1 MLVDDQ
7 DREEIIE
14 RVAALDIGKAELV
27 ACVRVPS
34 PGKLGR
40 RAQEV
45 RTYSTM
51 TGSLLA
57 LAAWLQGLGVT
68 RVVMEATSD
77 YWKPVFYVL
86 EAHGLD
92 PWLVN
97 ARDVKHLPGRPK
109 TDRLDAV
116 WLAKLAER
124 QMLRCSFV
132 PPPPIRLLRDLTRY
146 RADLIAVRT
155 AEKSRVEKLLE
166 DAQIKLSAVV
176 SDIFG
181 VSGREMLTALL
192 AGERDPKILAQMARA
207 RMRAKIP
214 LLEQAFVGRFSDH
227 HAFLLRTMLARID
240 QADDDI
246 AALDA
251 RIEELIAPFAPAAER
266 IAEITGLGDIGAQ
279 AIIAEI
285 GTDMGRF
292 PTPAHLC
299 SWARYAPTVKQS
311 AGKKKGRSAT
321 GHGDPYL
328 ARILGQAAVNAGRTN
343 TFLGQRYRRLVSRR
357 GKKRAIVAV
366 GRSILIII
374 WHLLSDPD
382 ARYHDLGPD
391 FYDTHTNAARQKRNH
406 VRQLEALGY
415 KVTLHPAA

>member
-1 MLVDDQ
+1 
-7 DREEIIE
+7 
-14 RVAALDIGKAELV
+14 
-27 ACVRVPS
+27 
-34 PGKLGR
+34 
-40 RAQEV
+40 
-45 RTYSTM
+45 
-51 TGSLLA
+51 
-57 LAAWLQGLGVT
+57 
-68 RVVMEATSD
+68 
-77 YWKPVFYVL
+77 
-86 EAHGLD
+86 
-92 PWLVN
+92 
-97 ARDVKHLPGRPK
+97 
-109 TDRLDAV
+109 
-116 WLAKLAER
+116 
-124 QMLRCSFV
+124 
-132 PPPPIRLLRDLTRY
+132 
-146 RADLIAVRT
+146 
-155 AEKSRVEKLLE
+155 
-166 DAQIKLSAVV
+166 
-176 SDIFG
+176 
-181 VSGREMLTALL
+181 MLTALL

-240 QADDDI
+240 QADEDI

-285 GTDMGRF
+285 GVDMGRF

-321 GHGDPYL
+321 GKGDPYL

-343 TFLGQRYRRLVSRR
+343 TFLGQRYRRLVRRR

-366 GRSILIII
+366 GRSILVII

-391 FYDTHTNAARQKRNH
+391 FYDTHTNAARTKRNH

-415 KVTLHPAA
+415 KVTLEPAA